1 MIMMIYDYFG
11 FMMK

>member
-11 FMMK
+11 FMVQ